1 MKVPRNLSVSYQ
13 SEAILENLVNFFE
26 TLYLSDGGRGRGSS
40 NEGPGEEMLP
50 RANTESP
57 SPCHAEPVVEGDL
70 ASVPEELLQRVSRE
84 RKVKLPCTSDGG
96 CLEGF

>member
-1 MKVPRNLSVSYQ
+1 MKVPRYLGVSYQ
-13 SEAILENLVNFFE
+13 SKAILEDFVDLFE
-26 TLYLSDGGRGRGSS
+26 TLYLSDGGRSRGSS

-84 RKVKLPCTSDGG
+84 RKAKLPCTSDGG
-96 CLEGF
+96 C